1 MPASVSR
8 LRAGKAG
15 RGFNFPTARSI
26 TSRPTIKFL
35 TTFTATDRTAHR
47 IADRAAPA
55 RAAVSVAVV
64 AEEEE
69 AVSVDQF
76 RGAPGLVSPAVR
88 VAGLLLTRQT
98 TTSSGQALR
107 VPAALAASSKS
118 ST

>member
-15 RGFNFPTARSI
+15 RGFNFQTARSI

-35 TTFTATDRTAHR
+35 TTFTATVRTAHR
-47 IADRAAPA
+47 IAVRAAPA

-64 AEEEE
+64 AEE
-69 AVSVDQF
+69 AVSADQF
-76 RGAPGLVSPAVR
+76 RGALGLVSPAVR
-88 VAGLLLTRQT
+88 VAGLLLTRRT

-107 VPAALAASSKS
+107 VPAALAAS
-118 ST
+118 